1 MKRIAYLAP
10 EIPALSATFVYHE
23 ILALREKGFEVLPVS
38 VHPPASPATEECA
51 TLLAKET
58 LQLYPLGTVSFLA
71 AAIYCNLRHPLRYL
85 SAAGMLLGDMITV
98 GFFNRAAAGLL
109 YRFLAATRLTKILE
123 EHGCRHLHVHFAHVP
138 TDIAM
143 YAARLAGITF
153 SFTSHANDLFER
165 GWLLKEKVARSAR
178 AMTISEYNRRF
189 LVSQGAD
196 RAKIAIVRCGVDS
209 GRFDDRIKATKPVP
223 PPDLPPLGGGVSP
236 LTQRGRVGEGG
247 GVDYEVPVIGS
258 LGRLVE
264 KKGFDTLI
272 AAAGILLRNGRSFRI
287 EIAGDGPLKAELLTQ
302 ARQEGVADC
311 ITFLGPVANDIVPE
325 WLCGLSQFVLA
336 CRVDSNGDMDGIPVA
351 LMESMAAGIPVIST
365 TVSAIPELLEHET
378 SGLVVAPADP
388 QSLADAI
395 ARLCDDAELR
405 SRCIAGGRLKVA
417 GEFSEEAN
425 AEKLSQL
432 FQSILSG
439 SKP

>member
-1 MKRIAYLAP
+1 MRPRIAYLAP

-23 ILALREKGFEVLPVS
+23 ILALRDKGFDVLPVS
-38 VHPPASPATEECA
+38 VHPPSSPATEECA
-51 TLLAKET
+51 SLLAAET
-58 LQLYPLGTVSFLA
+58 IQLYPQGAVSFLTA
-71 AAIYCNLRHPLRYL
+71 AVFMKVRHPLRYL
-85 SAAGMLLGDMITV
+85 SAACMLLGDMARV
-98 GFFNRAAAGLL
+98 GFFSRAAVGLL
-109 YRFLAATRLTKILE
+109 YRFLAGARLARILE

-143 YAARLAGITF
+143 YAARFTGITF

-165 GWLLKEKVARSAR
+165 GWLLKEKVARSAQ

-196 RAKIAIVRCGVDS
+196 GAKITIVRCGVDS
-209 GRFDDRIKATKPVP
+209 GRFDGVASQIP
-223 PPDLPPLGGGVSP
+223 PGPPLQSGV
-236 LTQRGRVGEGG
+236 TI
-247 GVDYEVPVIGS
+247 PVIGS

-272 AAAGILLRNGRSFRI
+272 AAAGILFRSGRDFRM
-287 EIAGDGPLKAELLTQ
+287 EIAGDGPLKTELLKQ
-302 ARQEGVADC
+302 AEQEGVADR
-311 ITFLGPVANDIVPE
+311 ITFLGPVANDTVPE
-325 WLCGLSQFVLA
+325 WLCGLNQFVLA

-365 TVSAIPELLEHET
+365 TVSAIPELIENET
-378 SGLVVAPADP
+378 SGLIVPPADS
-388 QSLADAI
+388 QALADAI
-395 ARLCDDAELR
+395 AGLIDCAELR
-405 SRCIAGGRLKVA
+405 SRCIAGGRVKIE
-417 GEFSEEAN
+417 GEFSEEVN

-432 FQSILSG
+432 FKSILSG

>member
-23 ILALREKGFEVLPVS
+23 ILALRGKGFEVLSFS
-38 VHPPASPATEECA
+38 VHPPASPATEQCA
-51 TLLAKET
+51 ALLAKET
-58 LQLYPLGTVSFLA
+58 LQLYPLGTASFLA
-71 AAIYCNLRHPLRYL
+71 AAIYCKLRHPLRYL

-98 GFFNRAAAGLL
+98 GFFSRATAGLL
-109 YRFLAATRLTKILE
+109 YRFLAAARLARILE
-123 EHGCRHLHVHFAHVP
+123 EHDCRHLHVHFAHVP

-165 GWLLKEKVARSAR
+165 GWLLNEKVARSAQ

-196 RAKIAIVRCGVDS
+196 RKKIAIVRCGVDI
-209 GRFDDRIKATKPVP
+209 GRFNDRIKATNPI
-223 PPDLPPLGGGVSP
+223 PPLGGDSAI
-236 LTQRGRVGEGG
+236 
-247 GVDYEVPVIGS
+247 PVIGS

-272 AAAGILLRNGRSFRI
+272 AAAGILFRSGRNFRI
-287 EIAGDGPLKAELLTQ
+287 EIAGDGPLKAELLKQ
-302 ARQEGVADC
+302 AKQEGVADR
-311 ITFLGPVANDIVPE
+311 ITFLGPVANDTVPE
-325 WLCGLSQFVLA
+325 WLCGLNQFVLA

-378 SGLVVAPADP
+378 SGLVVPPADP
-388 QSLADAI
+388 QALADAI
-395 ARLCDDAELR
+395 DGLFDCAELR
-405 SRCIAGGRLKVA
+405 GRCIAGGRLKIA
-417 GEFSEEAN
+417 GEFSEEVN

-432 FQSILSG
+432 FKSILSG